1 MPKRGL
7 GINVLQA
14 AKDRINYT
22 FDNFERV
29 YISFSAGKDSTLMLH
44 LVMEE
49 AIKRNRKIGC
59 LFIDWECQI
68 GLTIKFAKEMYEM

>member
-1 MPKRGL
+1 MLMKPQTKRLLYGKEITMPKRGL

-49 AIKRNRKIGC
+49 AIRLNLYQR
-59 LFIDWECQI
+59 
-68 GLTIKFAKEMYEM
+68 